1 MEKPEK
7 NQEMEAQEK
16 EEVSTTPGSGDRLVR
31 EVKRKTRRRY
41 LAEEKIRVVL
51 EGFRKEIPVSDLC
64 RREGIPVPVYYGW
77 LKDFME
83 GGKKQ
88 LQGDTLRNAPE
99 KEVKGLQ
106 RENERIKEL
115 LAELALENRIL
126 KKTLKA

>member
-1 MEKPEK
+1 MDKAQK
-7 NQEMEAQEK
+7 NQEREMQET
-16 EEVSTTPGSGDRLVR
+16 EVNATPGSGEKLVR
-31 EVKRKTRRRY
+31 EVKRRTRRRY

-51 EGFRKEIPVSDLC
+51 EGFRKELPISDLC
-64 RREGIPVPVYYGW
+64 RKEGIPTPIYYSW

-88 LQGDTLRNAPE
+88 LQGDTLRGSTE
-99 KEVKGLQ
+99 KEVKGLK

-115 LAELALENRIL
+115 VAELALENRIL

>member
-7 NQEMEAQEK
+7 NQDQEAQEK
-16 EEVSTTPGSGDRLVR
+16 EVKATAGSGERLVR
-31 EVKRKTRRRY
+31 EVKRRTRRRY

-64 RREGIPVPVYYGW
+64 RKEGIPTPVYYSW

-88 LQGDTLRNAPE
+88 LQGDTLRDTPE
-99 KEVKGLQ
+99 KEVKSLK

>member
-7 NQEMEAQEK
+7 NQEK
-16 EEVSTTPGSGDRLVR
+16 ETQDKEVSATPGSGERLVR
-31 EVKRKTRRRY
+31 EVKRRTRRRY
-41 LAEEKIRVVL
+41 LSEEKIRVVL
-51 EGFRKEIPVSDLC
+51 EGFSKEIPVSDLC
-64 RREGIPVPVYYGW
+64 RKEGISVPIYYSW

-88 LQGDTLRNAPE
+88 LQGDTLRNATE
-99 KEVKGLQ
+99 KEVKGLK

>member
-1 MEKPEK
+1 MEKAQK
-7 NQEMEAQEK
+7 NQEKEMQET
-16 EEVSTTPGSGDRLVR
+16 EVNATPGSGEKLVR
-31 EVKRKTRRRY
+31 EVKRRTRRRY

-51 EGFRKEIPVSDLC
+51 EGFRKELPISDLC
-64 RREGIPVPVYYGW
+64 RKEGIPTPIYYSW

-88 LQGDTLRNAPE
+88 LQGDTLRGSTE
-99 KEVKGLQ
+99 KEVKGLK

-115 LAELALENRIL
+115 VAELALENRIL

>member
-7 NQEMEAQEK
+7 NQERETQE
-16 EEVSTTPGSGDRLVR
+16 EEVSATPGSGERLVR
-31 EVKRKTRRRY
+31 EVKRRTRRRY
-41 LAEEKIRVVL
+41 LSEEKIRVVL

-64 RREGIPVPVYYGW
+64 RKEGIPTPVYYSW

-83 GGKKQ
+83 GGKRQ
-88 LQGDTLRNAPE
+88 LQGDTLRNATD
-99 KEVKGLQ
+99 KEVRGLK
-106 RENERIKEL
+106 RENERIKEF

>member
-7 NQEMEAQEK
+7 NQDQETQEK
-16 EEVSTTPGSGDRLVR
+16 EVKATPGSGERLVR
-31 EVKRKTRRRY
+31 EVKRRTRRRY

-64 RREGIPVPVYYGW
+64 RKEGIPTPVYYSW

-88 LQGDTLRNAPE
+88 LQGDTLRDAPE
-99 KEVKGLQ
+99 KEVKSLK

>member
-7 NQEMEAQEK
+7 NQERETQE
-16 EEVSTTPGSGDRLVR
+16 EEVSATPGSGERLVR
-31 EVKRKTRRRY
+31 EVKRRTRRRY
-41 LAEEKIRVVL
+41 LSEEKIRVVL

-64 RREGIPVPVYYGW
+64 RKEGIPTPVYYSW

-83 GGKKQ
+83 GGKRQ
-88 LQGDTLRNAPE
+88 LQGDTLRNATD
-99 KEVKGLQ
+99 KEVRGLK

>member
-7 NQEMEAQEK
+7 NQEMETQEK
-16 EEVSTTPGSGDRLVR
+16 EVSATPGSGERLVR

-64 RREGIPVPVYYGW
+64 RKEGIPTPVYYSW

-88 LQGDTLRNAPE
+88 LQGDTLRDAPE
-99 KEVKGLQ
+99 KEVKSLK

>member
-7 NQEMEAQEK
+7 NQEKETQEK
-16 EEVSTTPGSGDRLVR
+16 EVSATPGSGERLVR
-31 EVKRKTRRRY
+31 EVKRRTRRRY
-41 LAEEKIRVVL
+41 LSEEKIRVVL

-64 RREGIPVPVYYGW
+64 RKEGIPTPVYYSW

-83 GGKKQ
+83 GGKRQ
-88 LQGDTLRNAPE
+88 LQGDTLRNATE

>member
-7 NQEMEAQEK
+7 NQEMQEQEK
-16 EEVSTTPGSGDRLVR
+16 EVAATPGSGERLVR

-64 RREGIPVPVYYGW
+64 RKEGIPVPVYYSW

-88 LQGDTLRNAPE
+88 LQGDTLRDATE
-99 KEVKGLQ
+99 KEVKDLK
-106 RENERIKEL
+106 RENERVKEL

-126 KKTLKA
+126 KKSLKA

>member
-7 NQEMEAQEK
+7 NQDQETQEK
-16 EEVSTTPGSGDRLVR
+16 EVIATPGSGERLVR
-31 EVKRKTRRRY
+31 EVKRRTRRRY

-64 RREGIPVPVYYGW
+64 RKEGIPTPVYYSW

-88 LQGDTLRNAPE
+88 LQGDTLRDAPE
-99 KEVKGLQ
+99 KEVKSLK